1 MGEWRKQKSGVAVTH
16 MNRIPNLPVEVLV
29 GGALADILCKPLR
42 PYSEDVI
49 QFLSV
54 LSQRL
59 LSAPEARIY
68 PDIAGF
74 AFWCRRANLTRLSQD
89 FIGAR
94 NRLGRGLVF
103 HIAPANVPVNFAF
116 SLAFGLLAGN
126 ANIVRVPS
134 ENYPQATFICAEIA
148 KLLERPEYLR
158 IAQMTRLIRYPRE
171 DTITEALSAAC
182 HARVLWGGDSTI
194 GHLRSMW
201 TSPRCVDVCFADRYS
216 ICMIDAKEIIS
227 TSIKALDVL
236 IKGFYDDVFLL
247 DQNACSSPHLILW
260 QGSLVDIT
268 LAQERFWHA
277 VELYLLTKQDSI
289 PAIHAIDKY
298 VHACR
303 ASILLDGCIVEES
316 GRVYRIW
323 LDKLPQNIEDF
334 RGGHGFLFEAQDDG
348 LKILESIVS
357 ERYQTITYFGIDPQS
372 IINRVIDAGLS
383 GVDRVV
389 PVGKA
394 LDIGVIW
401 DGYDLIKMLSRV
413 LADS

>member
-1 MGEWRKQKSGVAVTH
+1 MTH
-16 MNRIPNLPVEVLV
+16 MNRVPSLPVEVLA

-42 PYSEDVI
+42 PYSEDAV
-49 QFLSV
+49 QFLSA

-59 LSAPEARIY
+59 LNAPEARVY

-74 AFWCRRANLTRLSQD
+74 AFWCRRANLARLSQD
-89 FIGAR
+89 FNGAR

-116 SLAFGLLAGN
+116 SFAFGLLAGN
-126 ANIVRVPS
+126 ANIVRVPGA
-134 ENYPQATFICAEIA
+134 NHPQTSFICAEIA
-148 KLLERPEYLR
+148 KLLERPEYRR

-171 DTITEALSAAC
+171 DAITEALSAAC

-194 GHLRSMW
+194 GRLRSMW

-216 ICMIDAKEIIS
+216 ICMIDAKGIIS
-227 TSIKALDVL
+227 ATMKALDVL
-236 IKGFYDDVFLL
+236 IAGFYNDVFLL

-260 QGSLVDIT
+260 QGSNADIT
-268 LAQERFWHA
+268 LAQEKFWQA
-277 VELYLLTKQDSI
+277 MELYLLTKQDPI

-303 ASILLDGCIVEES
+303 TSILLEGCSVEES
-316 GRVYRIW
+316 RTVYRVW
-323 LDKLPQNIEDF
+323 LDDLPQNIEDF
-334 RGGHGFLFEAQDDG
+334 RGGHGFFFEAKDDG
-348 LKILESIVS
+348 LKVLESIVS
-357 ERYQTITYFGIDPQS
+357 ERYQTVTYFGVDPQS
-372 IINRVIDAGLS
+372 IIDRVIDAGLS

-389 PVGKA
+389 PIGKA

-401 DGYDLIKMLSRV
+401 DGYDLIGMLSRI
-413 LADS
+413 LSDT